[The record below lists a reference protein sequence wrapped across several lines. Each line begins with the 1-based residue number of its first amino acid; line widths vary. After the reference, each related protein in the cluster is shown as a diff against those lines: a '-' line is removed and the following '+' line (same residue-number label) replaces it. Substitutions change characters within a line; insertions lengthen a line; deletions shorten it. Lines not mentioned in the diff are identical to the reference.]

1 MCVCAGVV
9 WFSQVTDIVDF
20 IGAPWASA
28 LFHDKF
34 PAFREALVGL
44 VQEVGGGTPQMDAY
58 EAAHTV
64 SEVQDPNPNPNSNPN
79 PNPNPN
85 PPSPSP

>member
-64 SEVQDPNPNPNSNPN
+64 SEVQDSVIDFVRTHMSELIAYNIPLAA
-79 PNPNPN
+79 
-85 PPSPSP
+85 

>member
-1 MCVCAGVV
+1 MCVCAGGV

-58 EAAHTV
+58 EAMHTV
-64 SEVQDPNPNPNSNPN
+64 SEVQDSVIDFVRTHMSELIAYNIPLAA
-79 PNPNPN
+79 
-85 PPSPSP
+85 